1 MLIVAGR
8 SGTDGVL
15 SQARIEGGVLGIG
28 AFVAQGFGPS
38 LSGKNALDRRQ
49 RVGAETHGM
58 FQGGADVVTLIV
70 GDQGQQLLGLQLPLG
85 LLGQQA
91 VEELHRDGAELLEAL
106 TQQQFTLPGIIR
118 RRRALHG
125 DADALHTTG

>member
-15 SQARIEGGVLGIG
+15 AQTRIEGGVVLIG
-28 AFVAQGFGPS
+28 AFVEQGFGPS
-38 LSGKNALDRRQ
+38 LSGKNALHRGQ

-58 FQGGADVVTLIV
+58 FQGGTDVVTLIV

-91 VEELHRDGAELLEAL
+91 VEELHRHGAELLEAL
-106 TQQQFTLPGIIR
+106 TQQQFTLPGIVR
-118 RRRALHG
+118 RMMALDG
-125 DADALHTTG
+125 CPDALHTTG